1 MVLYKSLSQYIL
13 FYLFPHDQFSVLH
26 TFIALSMV
34 QVFLIQ
40 NNSTCCTLTGLQSS
54 IDRDCPSVPAC
65 PVLDSDDQWQLVSV
79 LESGG
84 TVADHCSPFSTPPS
98 HNNQSVETQADDGKT
113 LPTVISWVEAVE
125 GAHVGISI
133 KIKSFRFIIIICC
146 EFIHQ

>member
-40 NNSTCCTLTGLQSS
+40 NNSTSCTLGSKAQLTVT
-54 IDRDCPSVPAC
+54 VPVSRRARWWT
-65 PVLDSDDQWQLVSV
+65 VDSDDQCQLVSV

-84 TVADHCSPFSTPPS
+84 TVVDHCSPFSAPPS

-113 LPTVISWVEAVE
+113 LPTLIS
-125 GAHVGISI
+125 
-133 KIKSFRFIIIICC
+133 
-146 EFIHQ
+146 